1 MIFVLTERIMNGTVT
16 MGVITTG
23 IEADT
28 FEGAINKVKG
38 FQNFSSAIINE
49 EAEHMFTYHINNDSG
64 FPVYGLLDDKPL
76 KII

>member
-16 MGVITTG
+16 MGVMTTG
-23 IEADT
+23 VEENT
-28 FEGAINKVKG
+28 FEAAINKVKNLK
-38 FQNFSSAIINE
+38 NFSSAIINE
-49 EAEHMFTYHINNDSG
+49 ETEHVFTYHINNDSG